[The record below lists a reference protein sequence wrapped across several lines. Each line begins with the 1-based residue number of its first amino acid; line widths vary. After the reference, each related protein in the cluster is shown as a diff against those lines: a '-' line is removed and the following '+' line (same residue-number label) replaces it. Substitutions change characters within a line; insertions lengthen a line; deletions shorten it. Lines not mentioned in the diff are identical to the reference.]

1 MRAARLHAV
10 GDLRVGEE
18 PEPAAG
24 AGMSLVRVTIDPAIA
39 CGTCRAAGTATRIC
53 RRSAWPRTGW
63 WTSALVSRREGLGE
77 VKEAFGDAAH
87 RTGLKVI
94 IEPQR

>member
-1 MRAARLHAV
+1 MRAARLQAP
-10 GDLRVGEE
+10 GDLRVAEE

-24 AGMSLVRVTIDPAIA
+24 AGMSLVRVTA
-39 CGTCRAAGTATRIC
+39 
-53 RRSAWPRTGW
+53 
-63 WTSALVSRREGLGE
+63 VVGE

-87 RTGLKVI
+87 RTGPKVI